1 LGLIDMDDVIDRIC
15 AATNAHDLDAL
26 VACFDA
32 DYHLEMPVHPGRDFR
47 GSAQVR
53 TNWAQIFAGV
63 PDIRA
68 TVLSR
73 ADDGTRRWTEWRM
86 WGTRRDGAAHDMRGV
101 AIFEVS
107 EAGGVQRADACRF
120 YLEPVERDSGT
131 VDDDIHRHVG
141 P

>member
-1 LGLIDMDDVIDRIC
+1 MDDVIDRIC

-26 VACFDA
+26 VGCFA
-32 DYHLEMPVHPGRDFR
+32 DDYRLEMPVHPGRDFR

-68 TVLSR
+68 EVVAR
-73 ADDGTRRWTEWRM
+73 ATDGPHRWTEWRM

-101 AIFEVS
+101 AIFEVD
-107 EAGGVQRADACRF
+107 RAADRERVRSCRF
-120 YLEPVERDSGT
+120 YLEQVEDESGS
-131 VDDDIHRHVG
+131 VDDDIRRRVG
-141 P
+141 AGS